1 MENEIKI
8 VTIPLSNEELKNV
21 LKEDNNEIYVYVE
34 PSLQL

>member
-21 LKEDNNEIYVYVE
+21 LKEDNDEIYAIHFE
-34 PSLQL
+34 NA